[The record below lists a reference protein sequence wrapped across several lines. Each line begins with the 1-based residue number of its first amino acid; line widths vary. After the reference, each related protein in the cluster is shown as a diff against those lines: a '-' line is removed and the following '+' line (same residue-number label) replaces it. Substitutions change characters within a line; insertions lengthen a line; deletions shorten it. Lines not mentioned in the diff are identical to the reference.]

1 MPVFQIR
8 GKAIFQM
15 QPRLLFNNEHQQIV
29 IASDKLSLN
38 QPVRDKSL
46 STLDLSSPPSS
57 PGHRI
62 SLGKKLFFCTC
73 FLSFKTSP
81 ENICRKRLPFLA
93 RGGGGRIFSFC
104 PLNNRKY
111 FVTLICVTNYK

>member
-62 SLGKKLFFCTC
+62 SLGKKLFFALV
-73 FLSFKTSP
+73 FSLLRP
-81 ENICRKRLPFLA
+81 A
-93 RGGGGRIFSFC
+93 RRISVEKGC
-104 PLNNRKY
+104 PS
-111 FVTLICVTNYK
+111 